1 MKNQEIKSN
10 SVKLQAKK
18 EWVKP
23 ELLTEEVERTL
34 SGSIIGGAEGAM
46 TLTGGFYSS

>member
-10 SVKLQAKK
+10 SVELQSKK

-34 SGSIIGGAEGAM
+34 SGLGPTALEGM
-46 TLTGGFYSS
+46 YQHS